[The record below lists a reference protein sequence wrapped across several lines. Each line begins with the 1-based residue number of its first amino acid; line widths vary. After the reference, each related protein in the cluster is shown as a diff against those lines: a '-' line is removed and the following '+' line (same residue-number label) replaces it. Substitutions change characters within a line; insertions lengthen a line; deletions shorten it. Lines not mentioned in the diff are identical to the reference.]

1 VLISLKNVLCCSLS
15 RMYCVAL
22 SQGCIELLS
31 LKNARQ
37 EYTAKAREFEQRKL
51 LETLSPKP

>member
-1 VLISLKNVLCCSLS
+1 
-15 RMYCVAL
+15 MYCVAL
-22 SQGCIELLS
+22 SQGGIELLS